1 MSDPEH
7 IYSFPLESENQ
18 HIKRAKSSETIKVS
32 ETEDED
38 LPRLESLP
46 EENSQENYFQFS
58 NHSIIRFK
66 MQFNFI
72 MNFDS
77 FYLRVNWMKPF
88 VKTQTPGYRRSISTN
103 SSASSTAHLLGSTQT
118 REVRATWSV
127 ILSQLQK
134 VGVQCIVD
142 LFELHPF
149 VKEHFKE
156 VLVKHSK
163 VDNFKFSI

>member
-1 MSDPEH
+1 
-7 IYSFPLESENQ
+7 
-18 HIKRAKSSETIKVS
+18 
-32 ETEDED
+32 
-38 LPRLESLP
+38 
-46 EENSQENYFQFS
+46 
-58 NHSIIRFK
+58 
-66 MQFNFI
+66 
-72 MNFDS
+72 
-77 FYLRVNWMKPF
+77 MKPF
-88 VKTQTPGYRRSISTN
+88 VKTHTPGYRRSISTN

-118 REVRATWSV
+118 REIRATWSV

-163 VDNFKFSI
+163 VDNSIEFPSNIC